1 MEQRDMEQSL
11 MEYGAPEVHEGWRVD
26 SMSSADW
33 ALRKI
38 RARRAELAEI
48 KKYADAEKARIDMW
62 LKEQTESL
70 QSDVDFFE
78 AQLKPFV
85 ADALDGKKTK
95 TMKFPC
101 GSCSFKKSAP
111 TFTKDEAVLLNY
123 VKEND
128 SQYVN
133 VKESVNWAE
142 FKKTLQFAQDGK
154 LITADGEVVPG
165 VTYTVE
171 EDSFTVKT
179 EE

>member
-11 MEYGAPEVHEGWRVD
+11 MEYGAPEVKEGWRVD
-26 SMSSADW
+26 SMSAADW

-38 RARRAELAEI
+38 RARRAEMAEI
-48 KKYADAEKARIDMW
+48 KKYADTEKARIDMW
-62 LKEQTESL
+62 LKEQTETL
-70 QSDVDFFE
+70 QRDVDFFE

-85 ADALDGKKTK
+85 ADALEGKKTK

-101 GSCSFKKSAP
+101 GSCSFKKSTP
-111 TFTKDEAVLLNY
+111 SFTKDEAVLLQY

-128 SQYVN
+128 SQYIN

-154 LITADGEVVPG
+154 LITADGEIVPG
-165 VTYTVE
+165 VTYTIE
-171 EDSFTVKT
+171 EDTFTVKT
-179 EE
+179 EG